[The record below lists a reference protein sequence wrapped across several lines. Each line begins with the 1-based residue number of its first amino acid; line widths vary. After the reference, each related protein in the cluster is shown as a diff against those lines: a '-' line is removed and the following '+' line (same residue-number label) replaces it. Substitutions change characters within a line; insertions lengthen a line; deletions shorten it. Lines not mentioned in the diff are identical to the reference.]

1 MKVLEYPFDS
11 SYILK
16 NKIKLKKELEND
28 GTVRSPIKI
37 AVLGGST
44 THDICICLQIFL
56 LNQGIDP
63 VIYESKY
70 NNYWEESIFTN
81 DKMKKFNPDI
91 IYIHTSSRNI
101 SAKIESSDDSQSINR
116 KLEEQY
122 LHFEEMWE
130 KLRREYQNYCR

>member
-28 GTVRSPIKI
+28 GTVRIPIKI

-56 LNQGIDP
+56 LNEGIDP
-63 VIYESKY
+63 FIYESKY
-70 NNYWEESIFTN
+70 NNYWEEAIFAN
-81 DKMKKFNPDI
+81 EKMKKFNPDI
-91 IYIHTSSRNI
+91 IYIHTSSRNLTV
-101 SAKIESSDDSQSINR
+101 KIESSDDSQSINR

-122 LHFEEMWE
+122 LHFEEMWK
-130 KLRREYQNYCR
+130 KLRREYQ